1 MRPDS
6 TGDSGRKGCG
16 NMSQGRQIKE
26 AIQSA
31 TAFLSNEQ
39 GDFKVDFKLKA
50 VVVMVALALGGI
62 ARAVETMDEV
72 VVTAPQSN
80 EPLTV
85 KTNPKKPRQPVPAH
99 DGADYLKTI
108 PGFSVIRKGGT
119 DGDPVFR
126 GMAGSRINVLM
137 NGENI
142 LGGCGGR
149 MDPPTA
155 YVFPAAYDSI
165 TVLKGPQSVVHGAG
179 NSAAT
184 VMFDQINRRAETGFH
199 GDAALTA
206 GSFGRR
212 DEVVSG
218 RVGGEKAYTRID
230 ATQTQADDYKD
241 GSGKAVRSEY
251 KRWSGNAALGWTP
264 DENTVIETSV
274 AKSDGHAVYADRS
287 MDGVKFARENVG
299 LKLDKKHISSLVDR
313 VEVQVYYNY
322 IDHVMDNFSL
332 RPAGASFNANN
343 PDRKTTGGRI
353 ATTLLLGD
361 ATKATVG
368 LDNQTNIHTLRTGV
382 SSGVGAN
389 AAAANAAY
397 LNAARTEDMKFKQT
411 GVFGEATQALGE
423 KERVIAGLRLDFHEA
438 HDSRLLASSSTAGQ
452 TDKKTL
458 KSYFGRY
465 ETDRDANSG
474 TTYIGLGHAERSPDY
489 WERRVSSVSGSTAA
503 ANSSFFTKP
512 EKTSQLDIGTSWR
525 TGEVTTSVS
534 AFYGKVTD
542 YVLMK
547 WANGLTPLSVAQA
560 RNINVTTMGGE
571 ADMSY
576 RLSDALQTSVTLA
589 YVHATNDTDS
599 KPLAQQPPLELRLG
613 TNYDDKTFLFGALL
627 RAVAAQNRYDVG
639 SGNIV
644 AYGMD
649 YGRTAGF
656 SVFSL
661 NAGWHASKDLLVTA
675 GVDNVFDKQYN
686 EALSRGF
693 GAAVSGYTM
702 PTNTRISEMGRNVWV
717 KANLE
722 F

>member
-1 MRPDS
+1 M
-6 TGDSGRKGCG
+6 
-16 NMSQGRQIKE
+16 
-26 AIQSA
+26 
-31 TAFLSNEQ
+31 
-39 GDFKVDFKLKA
+39 KLKMS
-50 VVVMVALALGGI
+50 VVAVALTFASG
-62 ARAVETMDEV
+62 AFAEEMAVLDEV
-72 VVTAPQSN
+72 VVTAPKSI

-142 LGGCGGR
+142 MGGCGGR

-165 TVLKGPQSVVHGAG
+165 TVLKGPQSVIHGAG
-179 NSAAT
+179 GSAAT
-184 VMFDQINRRAETGFH
+184 VMFDQINNRAESGFH
-199 GDAALTA
+199 GDAALTV
-206 GSFGRR
+206 GSFGRH
-212 DEVVSG
+212 DEVLSG
-218 RVGGEKAYTRID
+218 RLGSESAYARVD
-230 ATQTQADDYKD
+230 ATSTQADDYKD
-241 GSGKAVRSEY
+241 GLGNAVRSAY

-264 DENTVIETSV
+264 DENTVLQVSA
-274 AKSDGHAVYADRS
+274 AKSDGHAAYADRT
-287 MDGVKFARENVG
+287 MDGTKFARENVG
-299 LKLDKKHISSLVDR
+299 LKFDKKHISSLVDR
-313 VEVQVYYNY
+313 IEAQVYYNY
-322 IDHVMDNFSL
+322 IDHVMDNFTL
-332 RPAGASFNANN
+332 RPFSAASYMVNN

-368 LDNQTNIHTLRTGV
+368 LDTQTNIHTLRTGMSMV
-382 SSGVGAN
+382 MGGGS

-397 LNAARTEDMKFKQT
+397 LNAARTEDMNFKQT

-423 KERVIAGLRLDFHEA
+423 KDRVIAGLRVDFHEA
-438 HDSRLLASSSTAGQ
+438 HDSRTAAVSSTAGQ
-452 TDKKTL
+452 TDKTTL

-465 ETDRDANSG
+465 EMGRENNTG
-474 TTYIGLGHAERSPDY
+474 TTYVGLGHAERSPDY
-489 WERRVSSVSGSTAA
+489 WERKATSVSGSTVL

-512 EKTSQLDIGTSWR
+512 EKTTQLDIGASWR
-525 TGEVTTSVS
+525 AGEMTTSVS
-534 AFYGKVTD
+534 AFYAKVSD
-542 YVLMK
+542 YILMK
-547 WANGLTPLSVAQA
+547 WVNQQPNTAQA

-576 RLSDALQTSVTLA
+576 RLSDAWQSNVTLA
-589 YVHATNDTDS
+589 YVHATNDTDN
-599 KPLAQQPPLELRLG
+599 KALAQQPPLELRLG
-613 TNYDDKTFLFGALL
+613 ANYDDKTFLFGALL

-644 AYGMD
+644 ANGMD
-649 YGRTAGF
+649 YGRTGGF

-661 NAGWHASKDLLVTA
+661 NGGWHASKSILITA
-675 GVDNVFDKQYN
+675 GVDNVFNKQYN

-693 GAAVSGYTM
+693 GTAVSGYTM
-702 PTNTRISEMGRNVWV
+702 PTNTRISEPGRNVWA
-717 KANLE
+717 KANID

>member
-1 MRPDS
+1 MH
-6 TGDSGRKGCG
+6 
-16 NMSQGRQIKE
+16 
-26 AIQSA
+26 
-31 TAFLSNEQ
+31 L
-39 GDFKVDFKLKA
+39 KLKA
-50 VVVMVALALGGI
+50 SVVAVALMFAPGVF
-62 ARAVETMDEV
+62 AEETAVLDEV
-72 VVTAPQSN
+72 VVTAPKGM

-179 NSAAT
+179 SSAAT
-184 VMFDQINRRAETGFH
+184 VMFDQINHRAETGFH
-199 GDAALTA
+199 GDAALTV
-206 GSFGRR
+206 GSFGRH
-212 DEVVSG
+212 DEVLSG
-218 RVGGEKAYTRID
+218 RLGSEKAYARVD
-230 ATQTQADDYKD
+230 ATSTQADDYKD
-241 GSGKAVRSEY
+241 GAGNAVRSEY

-264 DENTVIETSV
+264 DENTVLQASV
-274 AKSDGHAVYADRS
+274 ARSDGHAAYADRA
-287 MDGVKFARENVG
+287 MDGIKFARENVG
-299 LKLDKKHISSLVDR
+299 LKFDKKHISSLVDR
-313 VEVQVYYNY
+313 IEAQVYYNY
-322 IDHVMDNFSL
+322 IDHVMDNFTL
-332 RPAGASFNANN
+332 RPFSAASYMVNN

-353 ATTLLLGD
+353 ATTLLPGE

-368 LDNQTNIHTLRTGV
+368 LDTQTNIHTLRTGMSMV
-382 SSGVGAN
+382 MGGGS

-397 LNAARTEDMKFKQT
+397 LNAVRAEDMNFRQT
-411 GVFGEATQALGE
+411 GVFGEATRALGE
-423 KERVIAGLRLDFHEA
+423 KDRVIAGLRIDFHEA
-438 HDSRLLASSSTAGQ
+438 HDSRTAAASSTAGQ
-452 TDKKTL
+452 TDKATL

-465 ETDRDANSG
+465 EMDREGNAG
-474 TTYIGLGHAERSPDY
+474 TTYAGLGHAERSPDY
-489 WERRVSSVSGSTAA
+489 WERRATSVSGSTAVL
-503 ANSSFFTKP
+503 NSSFFVKP
-512 EKTSQLDIGTSWR
+512 EKTTQLDIGTSWR
-525 TGEVTTSVS
+525 AGEMTTSVS
-534 AFYGKVTD
+534 AFYGKISD
-542 YVLMK
+542 YILMK

-560 RNINVTTMGGE
+560 RNVNVTTMGGE

-576 RLSDALQTSVTLA
+576 RLSDDWQSSVTLA
-589 YVHATNDTDS
+589 YVHATNDTDN

-613 TNYDDKTFLFGALL
+613 ANYDDKTFLFGALL
-627 RAVAAQNRYDVG
+627 RVVAAQNRYDVG

-644 AYGMD
+644 YNGMD
-649 YGRTAGF
+649 YGRTGGF

-661 NAGWHASKDLLVTA
+661 NGGWHAGKSVLVTA
-675 GVDNVFDKQYN
+675 GVDNVFNKQYN

-693 GAAVSGYTM
+693 GGAVSGYTM
-702 PTNTRISEMGRNVWV
+702 PANTRISEMGRNAWV
-717 KANLE
+717 KANFE

>member
-1 MRPDS
+1 M
-6 TGDSGRKGCG
+6 
-16 NMSQGRQIKE
+16 N
-26 AIQSA
+26 
-31 TAFLSNEQ
+31 L
-39 GDFKVDFKLKA
+39 KLKVS
-50 VVVMVALALGGI
+50 VVAVALTFAPG
-62 ARAVETMDEV
+62 AFAEETGVLDEV
-72 VVTAPQSN
+72 VVTAPKSM

-142 LGGCGGR
+142 MGGCGGR

-179 NSAAT
+179 SSAAT
-184 VMFDQINRRAETGFH
+184 VMFDQINNRAESGFH
-199 GDAALTA
+199 GDGALTV

-212 DEVVSG
+212 DEVLSG
-218 RVGGEKAYTRID
+218 RVGGEKAYTRVD
-230 ATQTQADDYKD
+230 ATSTQADDYKD
-241 GSGKAVRSEY
+241 GAGNAVRSKY

-264 DENTVIETSV
+264 DENTVLQVSV
-274 AKSDGHAVYADRS
+274 AKSDGQAAYADRA
-287 MDGVKFARENVG
+287 MDGTKFARENVG

-313 VEVQVYYNY
+313 IEAQVYYNY

-332 RPAGASFNANN
+332 RPAGMSFMVNN
-343 PDRKTTGGRI
+343 PDRKTTGGRV
-353 ATTLLLGD
+353 ATTLLLGE
-361 ATKATVG
+361 ATKVTIG
-368 LDNQTNIHTLRTGV
+368 LDNQTNIHTLRTGA
-382 SSGVGAN
+382 SMGMGAS
-389 AAAANAAY
+389 AAAATAAY
-397 LNAARTEDMKFKQT
+397 LNAVRAEDMRFKQT
-411 GVFGEATQALGE
+411 GVFGEVTQAQGE
-423 KERVIAGLRLDFHEA
+423 KNRVIAGLRVDFHEA
-438 HDSRLLASSSTAGQ
+438 HDSRPAIGTTGSSTSGQ
-452 TDKKTL
+452 TDKTTL

-465 ETDRDANSG
+465 EMDREGNAG
-474 TTYIGLGHAERSPDY
+474 TSYVGLGHAERSPDY
-489 WERRVSSVSGSTAA
+489 WERRMTSVSGSTAL
-503 ANSSFFTKP
+503 ANSSFFVKP
-512 EKTSQLDIGTSWR
+512 EKTTQLDIGSSWR
-525 TGEVTTSVS
+525 AGEMTASVS

-542 YVLMK
+542 YILMK
-547 WANGLTPLSVAQA
+547 WVNQQANTAQA
-560 RNINVTTMGGE
+560 RNVNVTTMGGE

-576 RLSDALQTSVTLA
+576 RFSDALQTNVTLA

-613 TNYDDKTFLFGALL
+613 ANYDDKTFLFGALL
-627 RAVAAQNRYDVG
+627 RVVAAQNSYDVG

-644 AYGMD
+644 LNGMD
-649 YGRTAGF
+649 YGRTGGF

-661 NAGWHASKDLLVTA
+661 NGGWHAAKSVLVTA
-675 GVDNVFDKQYN
+675 GVDNVFNKQYN

-693 GAAVSGYTM
+693 GGAVSGYTM

-717 KANLE
+717 KAN
-722 F
+722 FDF